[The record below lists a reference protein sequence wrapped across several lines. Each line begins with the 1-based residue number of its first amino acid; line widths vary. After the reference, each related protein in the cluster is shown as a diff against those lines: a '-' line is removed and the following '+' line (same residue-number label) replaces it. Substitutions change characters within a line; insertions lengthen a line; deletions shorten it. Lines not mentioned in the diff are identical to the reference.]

1 MMRTLIIVLVGVM
14 VAGQAIAAQG
24 NKTTTKATTKK
35 AVSKKAGS
43 KRSKEDKVVHIGG
56 MSIIGNRELPKSLYI
71 VPWKNSDV
79 DSETDLSQDLLNE
92 RAEVVDQDEFRRQ
105 LNYYDLSK

>member
-1 MMRTLIIVLVGVM
+1 MKQTLIILVAIMVL
-14 VAGQAIAAQG
+14 GQAIVVEAADG
-24 NKTTTKATTKK
+24 AKKATTKTK
-35 AVSKKAGS
+35 HSSKK
-43 KRSKEDKVVHIGG
+43 KKEDVVKIGG

-79 DSETDLSQDLLNE
+79 DSETDLSRDLLNE
-92 RAEVVDQDEFRRQ
+92 RAGVVDQDEFRRQ

>member
-1 MMRTLIIVLVGVM
+1 MKQILIIMAAIMVL
-14 VAGQAIAAQG
+14 GQATIVEAADG
-24 NKTTTKATTKK
+24 AKKATTK
-35 AVSKKAGS
+35 SKHSGK
-43 KRSKEDKVVHIGG
+43 KKENVVKIGG

-79 DSETDLSQDLLNE
+79 DSETDLSRDLLNE
-92 RAEVVDQDEFRRQ
+92 RAGVVDQDEFRRQ

>member
-1 MMRTLIIVLVGVM
+1 MVL
-14 VAGQAIAAQG
+14 GQATIVEAADG
-24 NKTTTKATTKK
+24 AKKTTTKSKHSGKK
-35 AVSKKAGS
+35 
-43 KRSKEDKVVHIGG
+43 KENVVKIGG

-79 DSETDLSQDLLNE
+79 DSETDLSRDLLNE
-92 RAEVVDQDEFRRQ
+92 RAGVVDQDEFRRQ